1 MSYEYKDYFKRLHIN
16 ETRKI
21 GTDLNDKFK
30 ALDELNEVYA
40 QAAEYKEYR
49 ADTEKLYNAL
59 KAKGE
64 KEILKYKVIADEYEV
79 KAKSF
84 DYARG
89 KLITKIQNLRDR
101 ADRAD
106 DIEVE
111 NELRERLSKFEEVDN
126 NLMAAFVKA
135 SFGQKTKEERSSE
148 NKGGESLR
156 AKLREKTANALDNK
170 IENEIKKGS
179 ERLWD

>member
-1 MSYEYKDYFKRLHIN
+1 MMSYEYKEEILLDIGPEPNCNYESESNRYYD
-16 ETRKI
+16 KI
-21 GTDLNDKFK
+21 
-30 ALDELNEVYA
+30 DELNHVYA
-40 QAAEYKEYR
+40 QAAK
-49 ADTEKLYNAL
+49 
-59 KAKGE
+59 
-64 KEILKYKVIADEYEV
+64 ADEYEV

-148 NKGGESLR
+148 NKGRESLR
-156 AKLREKTANALDNK
+156 AKLREKTANALDKK

>member
-1 MSYEYKDYFKRLHIN
+1 MSKYGDYRICFSNDLSDPKNQVTI
-16 ETRKI
+16 I
-21 GTDLNDKFK
+21 GDKEPLSQFQEK
-30 ALDELNEVYA
+30 MDEW
-40 QAAEYKEYR
+40 R
-49 ADTEKLYNAL
+49 G
-59 KAKGE
+59 AK
-64 KEILKYKVIADEYEV
+64 KKADEYEV

-135 SFGQKTKEERSSE
+135 SFGQEAKEKESSE
-148 NKGGESLR
+148 NKGRESLR
-156 AKLREKTANALDNK
+156 AKLREKTANALDK
-170 IENEIKKGS
+170 KLEHEIKKGS
-179 ERLWD
+179 KRLWD

>member
-1 MSYEYKDYFKRLHIN
+1 MSHEYNDAIQFDLDHLSQYEDVTNLEKKKAELDY
-16 ETRKI
+16 
-21 GTDLNDKFK
+21 
-30 ALDELNEVYA
+30 VYA
-40 QAAEYKEYR
+40 QADKAAKAE
-49 ADTEKLYNAL
+49 
-59 KAKGE
+59 
-64 KEILKYKVIADEYEV
+64 EYEV

-135 SFGQKTKEERSSE
+135 SFGQEAKEKESSE
-148 NKGGESLR
+148 NKGRESLR
-156 AKLREKTANALDNK
+156 AKLREKTANALDKK
-170 IENEIKKGS
+170 IEHEIKKGS